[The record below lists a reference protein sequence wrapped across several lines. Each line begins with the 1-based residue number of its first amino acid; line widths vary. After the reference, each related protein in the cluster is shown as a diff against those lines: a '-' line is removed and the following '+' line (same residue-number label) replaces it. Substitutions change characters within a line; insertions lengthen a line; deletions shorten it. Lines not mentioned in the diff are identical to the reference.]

1 MFASNVVGTLTS
13 GTPRAKA
20 ARTNGAPIVS
30 AIACACRRSNIAVSG
45 LSEHG
50 AVVTWA
56 TSAAAT
62 GAIEF
67 GASAGQPTTIPLLK
81 AETSHTAT
89 LAGLWFQGRLERTK
103 SRRDVVGTFV
113 ASEAGAI
120 KAVAYAVGRPDEKK
134 GFEHLEAARERIGRL
149 AEASHAE
156 AFQTLS

>member
-1 MFASNVVGTLTS
+1 ML
-13 GTPRAKA
+13 P
-20 ARTNGAPIVS
+20 
-30 AIACACRRSNIAVSG
+30 
-45 LSEHG
+45 L
-50 AVVTWA
+50 
-56 TSAAAT
+56 
-62 GAIEF
+62 
-67 GASAGQPTTIPLLK
+67 ASADWLTLAVGVLGVIAGL
-81 AETSHTAT
+81 AAT